1 MPLIAPSL
9 LSADFSKLG
18 KAAAL
23 LDRSEADWFHL
34 DVMDGR
40 FVPNITF
47 GMPVIKAIRPLSDK
61 PFDVHLMI
69 AEPERYIEDFKK
81 AGADILSIHL
91 EASTHLHRSLQ
102 AIRQCGMKSGVALNP
117 HSPVESIE
125 HVLTE
130 TDLVCLMSVNPGF
143 GGQKFIESTY
153 EKVRRLK
160 AMILEQGTNTLIEI
174 DGGVSDANA
183 QLLKEAGANVLVAGS
198 YVFGSADPEKTIAG
212 LKAI

>member
-9 LSADFSKLG
+9 LSADFSELG

-125 HVLTE
+125 HVLAE

-160 AMILEQGTNTLIEI
+160 AMILAQGTNTLIEI

-183 QLLKEAGANVLVAGS
+183 QLLKEAGADVLVAGS
-198 YVFGSADPEKTIAG
+198 YVFGSADAEKTIAG

>member
-9 LSADFSKLG
+9 LSADFSELG
-18 KAAAL
+18 KATAL
-23 LDRSEADWFHL
+23 LNRSEADWFHL

-81 AGADILSIHL
+81 AGADILSVHL

-125 HVLTE
+125 HVLAE

-160 AMILEQGTNTLIEI
+160 AMIRTQGTHTLIEI

-183 QLLKEAGANVLVAGS
+183 ELLKEAGADVLVAGS

>member
-1 MPLIAPSL
+1 
-9 LSADFSKLG
+9 
-18 KAAAL
+18 

-125 HVLTE
+125 HVLAE

-160 AMILEQGTNTLIEI
+160 AMIMAQGTNTLIEI

-183 QLLKEAGANVLVAGS
+183 ELLKEAGADVLVAGS

>member
-9 LSADFSKLG
+9 LSADFSELG

-160 AMILEQGTNTLIEI
+160 AMIHAQGTNTLIEI

-183 QLLKEAGANVLVAGS
+183 QLLKEAGADVLVAGS

>member
-23 LDRSEADWFHL
+23 LDRSDADWFHL

-125 HVLTE
+125 HVLEE

-160 AMILEQGTNTLIEI
+160 AMIMAQGTNTLIEI

-183 QLLKEAGANVLVAGS
+183 QLLKEAGADVLVAGS

>member
-1 MPLIAPSL
+1 
-9 LSADFSKLG
+9 
-18 KAAAL
+18 
-23 LDRSEADWFHL
+23 
-34 DVMDGR
+34 
-40 FVPNITF
+40 
-47 GMPVIKAIRPLSDK
+47 
-61 PFDVHLMI
+61 VHLMI

-102 AIRQCGMKSGVALNP
+102 AIRQFGMKSGVALNP
-117 HSPVESIE
+117 HSSVESIE

-160 AMILEQGTNTLIEI
+160 AMIRAQGTNTLIEI
-174 DGGVSDANA
+174 DGGVSNANA
-183 QLLKEAGANVLVAGS
+183 QLLKEAGADVLVAGS

>member
-9 LSADFSKLG
+9 LSADFSELG

-81 AGADILSIHL
+81 AGANILSIHL

-160 AMILEQGTNTLIEI
+160 AMILAQGTNTLIEI

-183 QLLKEAGANVLVAGS
+183 QLLKEAGADVLVAGS

>member
-9 LSADFSKLG
+9 LSADFSELG

-160 AMILEQGTNTLIEI
+160 AMIRAQGTNTLIEI

-183 QLLKEAGANVLVAGS
+183 QLLKEAGAAVLVAGS

>member
-9 LSADFSKLG
+9 LSADFSELG

-125 HVLTE
+125 HVLEE

-160 AMILEQGTNTLIEI
+160 AMILAQGTNTLMKLTA
-174 DGGVSDANA
+174 V
-183 QLLKEAGANVLVAGS
+183 
-198 YVFGSADPEKTIAG
+198 
-212 LKAI
+212 

>member
-9 LSADFSKLG
+9 LSADFSELG

-125 HVLTE
+125 HVLAE

-160 AMILEQGTNTLIEI
+160 AMILAQGTNTLIEI

-183 QLLKEAGANVLVAGS
+183 QLLKEAGADVLVAGS

>member
-9 LSADFSKLG
+9 LSADFSELG

-125 HVLTE
+125 HVLAE

-160 AMILEQGTNTLIEI
+160 AMIRAQGTNTLIEI

-183 QLLKEAGANVLVAGS
+183 QLLKEAGADVLVAGS

>member
-1 MPLIAPSL
+1 MPLIAPAL
-9 LSADFSKLG
+9 LSADFSELG

-160 AMILEQGTNTLIEI
+160 AMILAQGTNTLIEI

-183 QLLKEAGANVLVAGS
+183 QLLKEAGADVLVAGS

>member
-9 LSADFSKLG
+9 LSADFSELG

-117 HSPVESIE
+117 HSSVESIE
-125 HVLTE
+125 HVLAE

-160 AMILEQGTNTLIEI
+160 AMIRAQGTNTLIEI

-183 QLLKEAGANVLVAGS
+183 QLLKEAGADVLVAGS

>member
-23 LDRSEADWFHL
+23 LDRSDADWFHL

-125 HVLTE
+125 HVLAE

-160 AMILEQGTNTLIEI
+160 AMIMAQGTNTLIEI

-183 QLLKEAGANVLVAGS
+183 QLLKEAGADVLVAGS

>member
-9 LSADFSKLG
+9 LSADFSELG
-18 KAAAL
+18 KAASL
-23 LDRSEADWFHL
+23 LDRSQADWFHL

-160 AMILEQGTNTLIEI
+160 AMIHAQGTNTLIEI

-183 QLLKEAGANVLVAGS
+183 ELLKEAGADVLVAGS

>member
-9 LSADFSKLG
+9 LSADFSELG

-47 GMPVIKAIRPLSDK
+47 GMPVIRAIRPLSDK

-81 AGADILSIHL
+81 AGANILSIHL

-160 AMILEQGTNTLIEI
+160 AMIHAQGTNTLIEI

-183 QLLKEAGANVLVAGS
+183 ELLKDAGADVLVAGS

>member
-9 LSADFSKLG
+9 LSADFSELG

-125 HVLTE
+125 HVLAE

-143 GGQKFIESTY
+143 GGQKFIECTY

-160 AMILEQGTNTLIEI
+160 AMIHAQGTNTLIEI

-183 QLLKEAGANVLVAGS
+183 ELLKEAGADVLVAGS

>member
-23 LDRSEADWFHL
+23 LDRSDADWFHL

-125 HVLTE
+125 HVLAE

-160 AMILEQGTNTLIEI
+160 AMIRAQGTNTLIEI

-183 QLLKEAGANVLVAGS
+183 QLLKEAGADVLVAGS

>member
-23 LDRSEADWFHL
+23 LDRSDADWFHL

-125 HVLTE
+125 HVLAE

-160 AMILEQGTNTLIEI
+160 AMILARGTNTLIEL

-183 QLLKEAGANVLVAGS
+183 QLLKEAGADVLVAGS

>member
-117 HSPVESIE
+117 HSLVESIE
-125 HVLTE
+125 HVLAE

-160 AMILEQGTNTLIEI
+160 AMIRAQGTNTLIEI
-174 DGGVSDANA
+174 DGGVSNANA
-183 QLLKEAGANVLVAGS
+183 QLLKEAGADVLVAGS

>member
-9 LSADFSKLG
+9 LSADFSALG

-125 HVLTE
+125 HVLAE

-160 AMILEQGTNTLIEI
+160 AMIRAQGTNTLIEI

-183 QLLKEAGANVLVAGS
+183 QLLKEAGADVLVAGS

>member
-9 LSADFSKLG
+9 LSADFSELG
-18 KAAAL
+18 KAAVL
-23 LDRSEADWFHL
+23 LHRSEADWFHL

-125 HVLTE
+125 HVLAE

-160 AMILEQGTNTLIEI
+160 AMIHAQGTNTLIEI

-183 QLLKEAGANVLVAGS
+183 ELLKEAGADVLVAGS

>member
-23 LDRSEADWFHL
+23 LDRSDADWFHL

-125 HVLTE
+125 HVLAE

-160 AMILEQGTNTLIEI
+160 AMIMAQGTNTLIEI

-183 QLLKEAGANVLVAGS
+183 ELLKDAGADVLVAGS

>member
-9 LSADFSKLG
+9 LSADFSELG

-81 AGADILSIHL
+81 AGANILSIHL
-91 EASTHLHRSLQ
+91 EASMHLHRSLQ

-160 AMILEQGTNTLIEI
+160 AMILAQGTNTLIEI

-183 QLLKEAGANVLVAGS
+183 QLLKEAGADVLVAGS

>member
-9 LSADFSKLG
+9 LSADFSELG

-23 LDRSEADWFHL
+23 LHRSEADWFHL

-125 HVLTE
+125 HVLAE

-160 AMILEQGTNTLIEI
+160 AMIHAQGTNTLIEI

-183 QLLKEAGANVLVAGS
+183 QLLKEAGADVLVAGS

>member
-23 LDRSEADWFHL
+23 LDRSDADWFHL

-91 EASTHLHRSLQ
+91 EASTHLHRSHQ

-125 HVLTE
+125 HVLAE

-160 AMILEQGTNTLIEI
+160 AMIHAQGTNTLIEI

-183 QLLKEAGANVLVAGS
+183 QLLKEAGADVLVAGS

>member
-9 LSADFSKLG
+9 LSADFSELG

-117 HSPVESIE
+117 HSLVESIE
-125 HVLTE
+125 HVLAE

-160 AMILEQGTNTLIEI
+160 AMIRAQGTNTLIEI

-183 QLLKEAGANVLVAGS
+183 QLLKEAGADVLVAGS

>member
-9 LSADFSKLG
+9 LSADFSELG

-47 GMPVIKAIRPLSDK
+47 GMPVIRAIRPLSDK

-125 HVLTE
+125 HVLAE

-160 AMILEQGTNTLIEI
+160 AMILAQGTNTLIEI

-183 QLLKEAGANVLVAGS
+183 QLLKEAGADVLVAGS

>member
-23 LDRSEADWFHL
+23 LDRSDADWFHL

-69 AEPERYIEDFKK
+69 AEPERYIEDFKR

-125 HVLTE
+125 HVLAE

-160 AMILEQGTNTLIEI
+160 AMILARGTNTLIEI

-183 QLLKEAGANVLVAGS
+183 QLLKEAGADVLVAGS

>member
-1 MPLIAPSL
+1 M
-9 LSADFSKLG
+9 
-18 KAAAL
+18 
-23 LDRSEADWFHL
+23 DRSEADWFHL

-125 HVLTE
+125 HVLAE

-160 AMILEQGTNTLIEI
+160 AMIRTQRTHTLIEI

-183 QLLKEAGANVLVAGS
+183 ELLKEAGADVLVAGS

-212 LKAI
+212 IKAI

>member
-9 LSADFSKLG
+9 LSADFSELG

-160 AMILEQGTNTLIEI
+160 AMIRAQGTNTLIEI

-183 QLLKEAGANVLVAGS
+183 QLLKEAGADVLVAGS

>member
-1 MPLIAPSL
+1 
-9 LSADFSKLG
+9 
-18 KAAAL
+18 
-23 LDRSEADWFHL
+23 
-34 DVMDGR
+34 
-40 FVPNITF
+40 
-47 GMPVIKAIRPLSDK
+47 
-61 PFDVHLMI
+61 VHLMI

-125 HVLTE
+125 HVLAE

-160 AMILEQGTNTLIEI
+160 AMIRAQGTNTLIEI

-183 QLLKEAGANVLVAGS
+183 QLLKEAGADVLVAGS
-198 YVFGSADPEKTIAG
+198 YVFGSTDPEKTIAG

>member
-9 LSADFSKLG
+9 LSADFSELG
-18 KAAAL
+18 KAASL
-23 LDRSEADWFHL
+23 LDRSQADWFHL

-160 AMILEQGTNTLIEI
+160 AMIRAQGTNTLIEI

-183 QLLKEAGANVLVAGS
+183 ELLKEAGADVLVAGS

>member
-125 HVLTE
+125 HVLAE

-160 AMILEQGTNTLIEI
+160 AMIRAQGTNTLIEI

-183 QLLKEAGANVLVAGS
+183 QLLKEAGADVLVAGS
-198 YVFGSADPEKTIAG
+198 YVFGSTDPEKTIAG

>member
-9 LSADFSKLG
+9 LSADFSELG

-125 HVLTE
+125 HVLAE

-160 AMILEQGTNTLIEI
+160 AMIHAQGTNTLIEI

-183 QLLKEAGANVLVAGS
+183 QLLKEAGADVLVAGS

>member
-23 LDRSEADWFHL
+23 LDRSDADWFHL

-125 HVLTE
+125 HVLAE

-160 AMILEQGTNTLIEI
+160 AMIRAQGTNTLIEI

-183 QLLKEAGANVLVAGS
+183 ELLKEAGADVLVAGS

>member
-9 LSADFSKLG
+9 LSADFSELG

-47 GMPVIKAIRPLSDK
+47 GMPVIRAIRPLSDK

-81 AGADILSIHL
+81 AGANILSIHL

-160 AMILEQGTNTLIEI
+160 AMILAQGTNTLIEI

-183 QLLKEAGANVLVAGS
+183 QLLKEAGADVLVAGS